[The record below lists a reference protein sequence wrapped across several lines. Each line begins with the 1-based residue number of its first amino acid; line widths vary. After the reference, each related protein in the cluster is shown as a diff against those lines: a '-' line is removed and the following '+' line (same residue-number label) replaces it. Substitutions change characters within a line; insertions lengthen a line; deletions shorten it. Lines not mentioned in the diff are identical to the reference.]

1 MERVRKERILILA
14 KTYPSPS
21 AQYVETSC
29 VAGISQDGAMR
40 RLFPVPFR
48 MIEDGQQFRK
58 WQWIDVRVEKAPKDH
73 RPESH
78 KIYVDTINCGDVIDT
93 KQAWS
98 GRWEWLEKIPAFD
111 SYDAIEATRLAD
123 GLSLA
128 LLRPKRL
135 IGLEIS
141 KARNP
146 DWTDEEREKL
156 LQEQMQ
162 GNLFDEV
169 EERRQV
175 KQLRKV
181 PFDFYYRYVY
191 DTPDGEKERKHK
203 IVDWE
208 AGALFWKCRES
219 HGTDWEKPFRAKL
232 EEDLGAKDLMFLMG
246 NQHRFQD
253 QWLII
258 SLVYPPK
265 RKPVEVRQG
274 SLF

>member
-1 MERVRKERILILA
+1 MEKIRKERILILA

-29 VAGISQDGAMR
+29 VAGISQDGVMR

-48 MIEDGQQFRK
+48 MIEDGQQFKK

-146 DWTDEEREKL
+146 DWTEEEREKL

-181 PFDFYYRYVY
+181 PFDFYFRYVY
-191 DTPDGEKERKHK
+191 DTPEGEKERKHK